1 MTVKMILIMKVKQNF
16 YDKSFVT
23 IQDINISDDNTIS
36 DISDLNIIIDD
47 GIEINKQSLLEKEK
61 KPPTK
66 VTRPKT
72 SWVWKFFQFNK
83 NNTKTICQIN
93 GCKKMLAWC
102 DSPSSMKTHL
112 LGTHQINKA
121 IAMKYQEEEL
131 KDLMQSDDI
140 KPHDFAKQ
148 ESLTKNVMGFIIGT
162 VQPLSF
168 LKKPGFIK
176 FVN

>member
-1 MTVKMILIMKVKQNF
+1 MAITTRSKYKQMLEKAEEAAKEELLVQEITDDSENDSN
-16 YDKSFVT
+16 YEGETELLSDKSFVT

-66 VTRPKT
+66 VIRPKK
-72 SWVWKFFQFNK
+72 SWVWKFFQFNE

-102 DSPSSMKTHL
+102 GSPS
-112 LGTHQINKA
+112 
-121 IAMKYQEEEL
+121 
-131 KDLMQSDDI
+131 
-140 KPHDFAKQ
+140 
-148 ESLTKNVMGFIIGT
+148 
-162 VQPLSF
+162 
-168 LKKPGFIK
+168 
-176 FVN
+176 